1 MISGFSLKFLAC
13 SQLDKLADF
22 RRLFVLYGLLRA
34 RLSVAQLLAV
44 GRRW

>member
-13 SQLDKLADF
+13 SQLDKLAGF
-22 RRLFVLYGLLRA
+22 RQKFVLCGLLRA
-34 RLSVAQLLAV
+34 CLSVAQMSAV